1 MTLARALVLLAAALL
16 GIPGLF
22 VAVKGLAAIRRRS
35 VLMQGRTVTG
45 ARAIL
50 AGLILLGWGVGMM
63 GFAALVLVSQAP
75 R

>member
-35 VLMQGRTVTG
+35 VLVQGRTVTG
-45 ARAIL
+45 ARAVL
-50 AGLILLGWGVGMM
+50 AGLVLISWGAGMVG
-63 GFAALVLVSQAP
+63 FSALVILANKP
-75 R
+75 